1 MKKLLFALLCIV
13 TLASCTKEECLPT
26 LNYAQPYNL
35 GVATYV
41 FYEDGSAVAID
52 YYLNEIPCRYELS
65 ADGMLV
71 VNLAA
76 APKFGWNPTI
86 CAFQTNSG
94 QVLR

>member
-1 MKKLLFALLCIV
+1 
-13 TLASCTKEECLPT
+13 
-26 LNYAQPYNL
+26 
-35 GVATYV
+35 
-41 FYEDGSAVAID
+41 
-52 YYLNEIPCRYELS
+52 
-65 ADGMLV
+65 MLV